1 MATTVT
7 SDGNTEV
14 EAAAARGAATVPA
27 EQRVVEYQAEGD
39 GPLVLLA
46 LRDQGQ
52 QWELADKAMAY
63 LEQHRPTPRARTNT
77 PTFRE
82 LASFTEYV
90 NRFKGPN
97 TVIFADDAK
106 SRVVAVF
113 DYHPE
118 GPDQRAAG
126 WGRHRADY
134 TCPLAPEWIAWSE
147 IDGKAVSQED
157 LATFLDENSV
167 NLVESDTDDTDDGGA
182 ALAAPSEILTLCRK
196 LHIVTKGTVTRK
208 VNETTG
214 EYEMVNKLEHTEQ
227 STPIPKGFV
236 IGVPVY
242 VGGDRYRV
250 EMRLRF
256 RVTEGRP
263 TFAMVIQRKTETLRD
278 AFEAVREHAGK
289 ATGLPVYVGTHNL

>member
-14 EAAAARGAATVPA
+14 EAAAALGAATVSA
-27 EQRVVEYQAEGD
+27 EQRVVEYQVEGD

-46 LRDQGQ
+46 LRDEGQ
-52 QWELADKAMAY
+52 QWEMAEKAMAY
-63 LEQHRPTPRARTNT
+63 LEHHRPTPRARTNT

-82 LASFTEYV
+82 LDSFVEYV

-126 WGRHRADY
+126 WGRHRAEY
-134 TCPLAPEWIAWSE
+134 TCPLAPEWVAWNE
-147 IDGKAVSQED
+147 IDGKAMSQED
-157 LATFLDENSV
+157 LATFLDEHSAD
-167 NLVESDTDDTDDGGA
+167 LVEDKES
-182 ALAAPSEILTLCRK
+182 ALAAPNEIVTLSRN
-196 LHIVTKGTVTRK
+196 LHIVSKGTVTRK
-208 VNETTG
+208 VNEATG
-214 EYEMVNKLEHTEQ
+214 EYEMVNKLEHVEQ
-227 STPIPKGFV
+227 STSIPKGFK
-236 IGVPVY
+236 IGVSVY
-242 VGGDRYRV
+242 IGGDRYGV

-256 RVTEGRP
+256 RVADGRP
-263 TFAMVIQRKTETLRD
+263 TFAMVIQRKIETLRD
-278 AFEAVREHAGK
+278 AFAAVRDAAGEK
-289 ATGLPVYVGTHNL
+289 TGVPVYVGTHNL